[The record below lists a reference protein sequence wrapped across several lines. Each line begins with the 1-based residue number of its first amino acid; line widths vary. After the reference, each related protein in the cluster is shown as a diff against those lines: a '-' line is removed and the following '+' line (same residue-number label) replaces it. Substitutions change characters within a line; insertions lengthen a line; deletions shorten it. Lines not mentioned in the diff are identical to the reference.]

1 MAWPAACQ
9 PRLQGIRC
17 NRAIRRRLRQMPH
30 STGAPMNKLLS
41 LTALSL
47 VLSFGAA
54 HAADAPAAGAKAAA
68 PATAATPATPAAPAA
83 SAAAPTKQQTRM
95 ATCNAE
101 AADKKGD
108 ERKAFMKTCLSNK
121 PETQQNKMKA
131 CNADEKAKTL
141 KGDRHPPR
149 HTVDHIQPR
158 QTLDHSSVH
167 PLHAAQRRLA
177 R

>member
-68 PATAATPATPAAPAA
+68 PATAATPA
-83 SAAAPTKQQTRM
+83 APTKQQTRM

-141 KGDRHPPR
+141 KGDERKAFMSEC
-149 HTVDHIQPR
+149 
-158 QTLDHSSVH
+158 LKNK
-167 PLHAAQRRLA
+167 
-177 R
+177 